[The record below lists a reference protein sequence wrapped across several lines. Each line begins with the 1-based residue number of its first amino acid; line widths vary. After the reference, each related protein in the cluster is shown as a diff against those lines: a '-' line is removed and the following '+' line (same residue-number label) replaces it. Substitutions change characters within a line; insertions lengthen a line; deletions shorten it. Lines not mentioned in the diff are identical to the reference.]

1 MTLFALFESSPRY
14 RGAEINAN
22 KTRPVIRHKHTLLFG
37 AATATEQ

>member
-1 MTLFALFESSPRY
+1 MPYTRFDNNSRY

-22 KTRPVIRHKHTLLFG
+22 KTRPVIRYKHTLSFG